1 MHRNLF
7 FAVSDILIVL
17 VGTTLILSIWAT
29 RDIANESGRSAAEK
43 SAFPNTVGRPIIIS
57 VTEKA
62 PVRIVRIGASLWASI
77 QIRRQ
82 NA

>member
-7 FAVSDILIVL
+7 FAVSYILIVL
-17 VGTTLILSIWAT
+17 IGTTLILSIWAT
-29 RDIANESGRSAAEK
+29 RDIANERGRSVAEK
-43 SAFPNTVGRPIIIS
+43 SAFSNTVGSPIIIS

-62 PVRIVRIGASLWASI
+62 PVRIVRIGASLWASF

>member
-17 VGTTLILSIWAT
+17 IGTTLILSIWAT
-29 RDIANESGRSAAEK
+29 RDIANERGRSAAAK

-62 PVRIVRIGASLWASI
+62 PVRIVRIGAPLWASF